1 MLCVYLNLC
10 GQLIP
15 EMAMNRPR
23 LRVQAQTLA
32 PHERRCII
40 AYFAYEEIGCTV
52 GRFLSYRPEWT
63 TKKKQPGG
71 LVRPLAQTK
80 NMGITADT
88 RCCDH
93 IGHPV
98 NASLGVACNFFL
110 HCAWVTFIPPTKT
123 HFWFCPHYYAPGKIY
138 RGNTV
143 RLYGRWRGPSL
154 DIKNDVKRFYV
165 RAVDRCMGELLC

>member
-23 LRVQAQTLA
+23 LRVQAQTLV

-52 GRFLSYRPEWT
+52 SRFLSYRPEWT
-63 TKKKQPGG
+63 TKKKLARG
-71 LVRPLAQTK
+71 LSPAISPNKEWVLPQTRGVVTTSSSSK
-80 NMGITADT
+80 RIS
-88 RCCDH
+88 RC
-93 IGHPV
+93 G
-98 NASLGVACNFFL
+98 LQFL
-110 HCAWVTFIPPTKT
+110 HCAWVTFIPSTKT
-123 HFWFCPHYYAPGKIY
+123 HFWFCPHYYAPSKIY

-143 RLYGRWRGPSL
+143 RLYGGWSGPSL

-165 RAVDRCMGELLC
+165 RAVEQCMGELLC